1 LILFV
6 SIDPQMTGITNRF
19 PCMENAEIRTFI
31 NGPESFT
38 PDGQQHVYRS
48 IKVCDDFREIKESV
62 FHPYS

>member
-1 LILFV
+1 
-6 SIDPQMTGITNRF
+6 MTGITNRF